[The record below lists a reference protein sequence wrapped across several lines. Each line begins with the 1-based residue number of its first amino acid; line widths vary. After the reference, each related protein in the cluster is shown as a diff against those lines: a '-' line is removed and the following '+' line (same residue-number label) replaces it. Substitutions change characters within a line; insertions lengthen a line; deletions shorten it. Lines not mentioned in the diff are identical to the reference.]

1 MRQNKNRTG
10 VFMKLFFRYLKSK
23 IWSLAAFFVFVG
35 IFIAALLLYH
45 IPVKAVLYPAFVC
58 TLCGLG
64 LLAAGFAK
72 QWQRHVFLER
82 AAGMAAAEIDSL
94 PAPSDIDDEDYQ
106 KIIFSLKQQTA
117 EMLCDNKR
125 KLRDTVEYYTLWAHQ
140 IKTPIASMKLAL
152 EGEDTPLSRRLNS
165 DLFRIEQYAE
175 MVMTY
180 LRLDFENTDYVLK
193 EHHADSLIKKSV
205 KSFSGEFINKRLSL
219 DYSPVKTSIVTDEKW
234 FCFVLEQL
242 ISNALKY
249 TNEGG
254 VKIYMKDGSLCIE
267 DSGIGIAK
275 EDLPRIFERGYTG
288 MTGRNDRRSSGIGL
302 YLCKRICKNLNIGIK
317 ASSKVGEGSV
327 FELDLKETIKNRDSQ
342 AIDEAANRRD

>member
-1 MRQNKNRTG
+1 
-10 VFMKLFFRYLKSK
+10 MKLFFRYLKSK
-23 IWSLAAFFVFVG
+23 RWPIASFFAFIG

-45 IPVKAVLYPAFVC
+45 TPIKAVVYPSCVCAVCGGAF
-58 TLCGLG
+58 
-64 LLAAGFAK
+64 LAAGFIK
-72 QWQRHVFLER
+72 QRQRHAFLEK

-94 PAPSDIDDEDYQ
+94 PAASDIDDEDYQ

-193 EHHADSLIKKSV
+193 EHDADSLIKKAV
-205 KSFSGEFINKRLSL
+205 KSFFGEFINKRLSL
-219 DYSPVKTSIVTDEKW
+219 DYRPVKTSIVTDEKW

-242 ISNALKY
+242 VSNAIKY
-249 TNEGG
+249 TEEGG

-275 EDLPRIFERGYTG
+275 ADLPRIFERGYTG
-288 MTGRNDRRSSGIGL
+288 ITGRNDRRSSGIGL
-302 YLCKRICKNLNIGIK
+302 YLCRRICKNLNIGIK
-317 ASSKVGEGSV
+317 ASSKVGKGSV
-327 FELDLKETIKNRDSQ
+327 FELDLKETIKNRDCQ
-342 AIDEAANRRD
+342 AADEAANRQD